1 MPNTIRLRIRAAVVA
16 VLAAL
21 VVPALVPSHASAGVS
36 RFEWRVIAQINA
48 VRAQHGLPAVGQR
61 GMLSSAAGRHATRLR
76 RRGQLMHSS
85 TKRLSRRAGSPI
97 GEVVAWNSKRRAGA
111 RSVVRSWLKSPP
123 HRAVLLDGAYRTV
136 GVGASRG
143 RRGLFVTADF
153 AKR

>member
-21 VVPALVPSHASAGVS
+21 VVPVVAPSQASAGVS
-36 RFEWRVIAQINA
+36 RFEWRVIAEINA
-48 VRAQHGLPAVGQR
+48 VRAQHGLPGVTHR
-61 GMLSSAAGRHATRLR
+61 GLLARAAGRHATRLKR
-76 RRGQLMHSS
+76 SGRLMHSS
-85 TKRLSRRAGSPI
+85 TRSLARRAGSTV
-97 GEVVAWNSKRRAGA
+97 GEVVAWNSRRRAPAQWIVSG
-111 RSVVRSWLKSPP
+111 WMNSPP
-123 HRAVLLDGAYRTV
+123 HRAVLLDRTYRTV